1 MPYEVHARWD
11 EDDQHWYAESRALP
25 GLAADAETYEEL
37 LAALRPRAADL
48 LRAAGRPDEAADP
61 PLVVRAFGF
70 PACAC

>member
-25 GLAADAETYEEL
+25 GLSADAETYEEL
-37 LAALRPRAADL
+37 LEALRARAADL
-48 LRAAGRPDEAADP
+48 LREADRPEEAADP
-61 PLVVRAFGF
+61 PLAVRAFGF